1 LWCSI
6 ECGFALSHIAT
17 LAKRSVSLFFA
28 PGSSGL
34 KSAAGVAEEHSSAEF
49 AVFALSCC
57 HPFIAMFFLPAQLHD
72 GDTGMSAVLKR
83 IFGSSDEQDVTLG
96 QLNEA
101 LAREQELAQQV
112 SDLGNQVDSLQTR
125 FDLVRMATSDGLW
138 DMEINPDDPSNP
150 DNPFWWSD
158 QFRRM
163 LGFTSEKDFPNIL
176 SSWSSRLHPED
187 KDRTLA
193 AFGKHLAD
201 RSGRTPYDVKYRLAM
216 RDRNYR
222 WFRARGETIRAADGS
237 PLRVAGSLTDITDA
251 VLDDQKLDTMMIRFD
266 LGREML
272 QEGLWDMEVVAGD
285 PVNPKNAFWWSQ
297 QFRRLLGY
305 ETEAEFPD
313 VLESWASK
321 LHPEDLD
328 RVVGAFT
335 AHLTDRTGRTPYD
348 IEYRL
353 RCKDGT
359 FRWFRARGQ
368 TKRAADGTPQRV
380 VGALADISLQK
391 HEEENQR
398 AERENNLFMDNSLK
412 TIGDIVGSIQKVAH
426 QTNLLALNASVEAA
440 RAGTA
445 GRGFAVVAD
454 EMRVL
459 AHQVQSATAQ
469 IVSIQKS
476 LADRRNKK

>member
-1 LWCSI
+1 
-6 ECGFALSHIAT
+6 
-17 LAKRSVSLFFA
+17 
-28 PGSSGL
+28 
-34 KSAAGVAEEHSSAEF
+34 
-49 AVFALSCC
+49 
-57 HPFIAMFFLPAQLHD
+57 
-72 GDTGMSAVLKR
+72 MSAVLKR
-83 IFGSSDEQDVTLG
+83 IFGTSDQQDLTLA

-101 LAREQELAQQV
+101 RSREMELSQQV
-112 SDLGNQVDSLQTR
+112 SELSAQIDSLQTR
-125 FDLVRMATSDGLW
+125 FDLVRLATSDGLW

-176 SSWSSRLHPED
+176 SSWSNRLHPED
-187 KDRTLA
+187 KERTLA

-201 RSGRTPYDVKYRLAM
+201 RTGRTPYDVKYRLAM
-216 RDRNYR
+216 RDRSYR

-237 PLRVAGSLTDITDA
+237 PLRVAGSLTDITAA
-251 VLDDQKLDTMMIRFD
+251 VQDDQLLNTMMIRFD

-297 QFRRLLGY
+297 QFRRLVGY

-321 LHPEDLD
+321 LHPDDAE
-328 RVVGAFT
+328 RVVNAFT

-348 IEYRL
+348 VEYRL
-353 RCKDGT
+353 RCKDGS

-368 TKRAADGTPQRV
+368 TKRAADGTPLRV

-398 AERENNLFMDNSLK
+398 AQVENNIFMDNSLK

-469 IVSIQKS
+469 IVAIQKS

>member
-1 LWCSI
+1 
-6 ECGFALSHIAT
+6 
-17 LAKRSVSLFFA
+17 
-28 PGSSGL
+28 
-34 KSAAGVAEEHSSAEF
+34 
-49 AVFALSCC
+49 
-57 HPFIAMFFLPAQLHD
+57 
-72 GDTGMSAVLKR
+72 MSAVLKR
-83 IFGSSDEQDVTLG
+83 IFGSSGEQDATLA

-101 LAREQELAQQV
+101 RAHEQALVQQLA
-112 SDLGNQVDSLQTR
+112 DLGEQVDSLQTR

-163 LGFTSEKDFPNIL
+163 LGFSNERDFPNVL

-216 RDRNYR
+216 RDRSYR

-251 VLDDQKLDTMMIRFD
+251 VQHDQMLNTMMVRFD

-297 QFRRLLGY
+297 QFRRLVGY

-348 IEYRL
+348 VEYRL
-353 RCKDGT
+353 RCKDGS

-368 TKRAADGTPQRV
+368 TKRAADGTPLRV

-398 AERENNLFMDNSLK
+398 AQIENNVFMDNSLK

-469 IVSIQKS
+469 IVAIQKS
-476 LADRRNKK
+476 LADRRNRKK

>member
-1 LWCSI
+1 
-6 ECGFALSHIAT
+6 
-17 LAKRSVSLFFA
+17 
-28 PGSSGL
+28 
-34 KSAAGVAEEHSSAEF
+34 
-49 AVFALSCC
+49 
-57 HPFIAMFFLPAQLHD
+57 
-72 GDTGMSAVLKR
+72 MSAVLKR

-222 WFRARGETIRAADGS
+222 WFRARGETIRSSDGS

>member
-1 LWCSI
+1 
-6 ECGFALSHIAT
+6 
-17 LAKRSVSLFFA
+17 
-28 PGSSGL
+28 
-34 KSAAGVAEEHSSAEF
+34 
-49 AVFALSCC
+49 
-57 HPFIAMFFLPAQLHD
+57 
-72 GDTGMSAVLKR
+72 MSAVLKR

-101 LAREQELAQQV
+101 LAREQALAQQV
-112 SDLGNQVDSLQTR
+112 ADLGDQVDSLQTR
-125 FDLVRMATSDGLW
+125 FDLVRLATSDGLW

-216 RDRNYR
+216 RDRSYR

-272 QEGLWDMEVVAGD
+272 QEGLWDMEAVAGD

>member
-1 LWCSI
+1 
-6 ECGFALSHIAT
+6 
-17 LAKRSVSLFFA
+17 
-28 PGSSGL
+28 
-34 KSAAGVAEEHSSAEF
+34 
-49 AVFALSCC
+49 
-57 HPFIAMFFLPAQLHD
+57 
-72 GDTGMSAVLKR
+72 MSAVLKR
-83 IFGSSDEQDVTLG
+83 FFGSSDQQDMTLA

-101 LAREQELAQQV
+101 RAREQELAQQV
-112 SDLGNQVDSLQTR
+112 AKLGEQVDSLQTR
-125 FDLVRMATSDGLW
+125 FDLVRLATSDGLW

-163 LGFTSEKDFPNIL
+163 LGFTNEKDFPNVL

-216 RDRNYR
+216 RDRSYR
-222 WFRARGETIRAADGS
+222 WFRARGETIRASDGS
-237 PLRVAGSLTDITDA
+237 PLRVAGSLTDITAA
-251 VLDDQKLDTMMIRFD
+251 VQDDQMLNTMMVRFD

-297 QFRRLLGY
+297 QFRRLVGY

-321 LHPEDLD
+321 LHPEDVD

-353 RCKDGT
+353 RCKDGS

-368 TKRAADGTPQRV
+368 TKRAADGSPLRV

-398 AERENNLFMDNSLK
+398 AQVENNLFMDNSLK

-469 IVSIQKS
+469 IVAIQKS
-476 LADRRNKK
+476 LADRRNSKKK

>member
-1 LWCSI
+1 
-6 ECGFALSHIAT
+6 
-17 LAKRSVSLFFA
+17 
-28 PGSSGL
+28 
-34 KSAAGVAEEHSSAEF
+34 
-49 AVFALSCC
+49 
-57 HPFIAMFFLPAQLHD
+57 
-72 GDTGMSAVLKR
+72 MSAVLKR
-83 IFGSSDEQDVTLG
+83 IFGTSDQQDLTLA

-101 LAREQELAQQV
+101 RSREMELSQQV
-112 SDLGNQVDSLQTR
+112 SDLSEQIASLQTR

-176 SSWSSRLHPED
+176 SSWSSRLHPDD

-216 RDRNYR
+216 RDRSYR
-222 WFRARGETIRAADGS
+222 WFRARGETIRAADGT
-237 PLRVAGSLTDITDA
+237 PLRVAGSLTDITAA
-251 VLDDQKLDTMMIRFD
+251 VQDDQLLNTMMVRFD

-297 QFRRLLGY
+297 QFRRLVGY

-328 RVVGAFT
+328 RVVNAFT

-348 IEYRL
+348 VEYRL
-353 RCKDGT
+353 RCKDGS

-368 TKRAADGTPQRV
+368 TKRAADGTPLRV

-391 HEEENQR
+391 QEEENQR
-398 AERENNLFMDNSLK
+398 AQIENNTFMDGSLK

-469 IVSIQKS
+469 IVAIQKS

>member
-1 LWCSI
+1 
-6 ECGFALSHIAT
+6 
-17 LAKRSVSLFFA
+17 
-28 PGSSGL
+28 
-34 KSAAGVAEEHSSAEF
+34 
-49 AVFALSCC
+49 
-57 HPFIAMFFLPAQLHD
+57 
-72 GDTGMSAVLKR
+72 MSAVLKR
-83 IFGSSDEQDVTLG
+83 IFGTSDQQDLTLA

-101 LAREQELAQQV
+101 RSREMELSQQV
-112 SDLGNQVDSLQTR
+112 SELSAQIDSLQTR
-125 FDLVRMATSDGLW
+125 FDLVRLATSDGLW

-176 SSWSSRLHPED
+176 SSWSNRLHPED
-187 KDRTLA
+187 KERTLA

-201 RSGRTPYDVKYRLAM
+201 RTGRTPYDVKYRLAM
-216 RDRNYR
+216 RDRSYR

-237 PLRVAGSLTDITDA
+237 PLRVAGSLTDITTA
-251 VLDDQKLDTMMIRFD
+251 VQDDQLLNTMMIRFD

-297 QFRRLLGY
+297 QFRRLVGY

-321 LHPEDLD
+321 LHPDDAE
-328 RVVGAFT
+328 RVVNAFT

-348 IEYRL
+348 VEYRL
-353 RCKDGT
+353 RCKDGS

-368 TKRAADGTPQRV
+368 TKRAADGTPLRV

-398 AERENNLFMDNSLK
+398 AQVENNIFMDNSLK

-469 IVSIQKS
+469 IVAIQKS

>member
-1 LWCSI
+1 
-6 ECGFALSHIAT
+6 
-17 LAKRSVSLFFA
+17 
-28 PGSSGL
+28 
-34 KSAAGVAEEHSSAEF
+34 
-49 AVFALSCC
+49 
-57 HPFIAMFFLPAQLHD
+57 
-72 GDTGMSAVLKR
+72 MSAVLKR
-83 IFGSSDEQDVTLG
+83 IFGTSDRQDLTLTE
-96 QLNEA
+96 LNESRS
-101 LAREQELAQQV
+101 REMELSQQV
-112 SDLGNQVDSLQTR
+112 SELSAQIDSLQTR
-125 FDLVRMATSDGLW
+125 FDLVRLATSDGLW

-176 SSWSSRLHPED
+176 SSWSNRLHPED
-187 KDRTLA
+187 KERTLA

-201 RSGRTPYDVKYRLAM
+201 RTGRTPYDVKYRLAM
-216 RDRNYR
+216 RDRSYR

-237 PLRVAGSLTDITDA
+237 PLRVAGSLTDITAA
-251 VLDDQKLDTMMIRFD
+251 VQDDQLLNTMMIRFD

-297 QFRRLLGY
+297 QFRRLVGY

-321 LHPEDLD
+321 LHPDDAD
-328 RVVGAFT
+328 RVVNAFT
-335 AHLTDRTGRTPYD
+335 AHITDRTGRTPYD
-348 IEYRL
+348 VEYRL
-353 RCKDGT
+353 RCKDGS

-368 TKRAADGTPQRV
+368 TKRAPDGTPLRV

-398 AERENNLFMDNSLK
+398 AQVENNIFMDNSLK

-469 IVSIQKS
+469 IVAIQKS

>member
-1 LWCSI
+1 
-6 ECGFALSHIAT
+6 
-17 LAKRSVSLFFA
+17 
-28 PGSSGL
+28 
-34 KSAAGVAEEHSSAEF
+34 
-49 AVFALSCC
+49 
-57 HPFIAMFFLPAQLHD
+57 
-72 GDTGMSAVLKR
+72 MSAVLKR

-391 HEEENQR
+391 HEEENQL

-476 LADRRNKK
+476 LADRRNKT